1 MLNGGLLDQNRILT
15 DVCFI
20 ENRGFEVG
28 FIQISAKL
36 TFWGNFPFRSMQ
48 PQTHK
53 NAPIKAFNGLKH
65 VKQM

>member
-1 MLNGGLLDQNRILT
+1 M
-15 DVCFI
+15 

-36 TFWGNFPFRSMQ
+36 TFLGNIPFRLME
-48 PQTHK
+48 PQTLQ
-53 NAPIKAFNGLKH
+53 NTPIKAFNGLKH

>member
-1 MLNGGLLDQNRILT
+1 M
-15 DVCFI
+15 

-53 NAPIKAFNGLKH
+53 NAPIKDFNGLKH